1 MGYMGFGMQRWI
13 SNMKPRKF
21 LGKRNKPDGGG
32 NENIAGRDIK
42 DYYQLKPNKLNRL
55 LQKKYSGKY
64 REKLS
69 EELNKESKKQNIY
82 YMLSLIIALV
92 VVFVLLSYLAK
103 IFQWF

>member
-42 DYYQLKPNKLNRL
+42 DYYHLKPNKLTRL
-55 LQKKYSGKY
+55 LQKTYPTKY
-64 REKLS
+64 RKKLTAQIK
-69 EELNKESKKQNIY
+69 KENRKQKFYFTI
-82 YMLSLIIALV
+82 SFIIALPL
-92 VVFVLLSYLAK
+92 VFVLLSYLAK
-103 IFQWF
+103 AFHLF

>member
-42 DYYQLKPNKLNRL
+42 DYYQLKPNKLTRL
-55 LQKKYSGKY
+55 LQKPYSAKY
-64 REKLS
+64 REKLGAQIK
-69 EELNKESKKQNIY
+69 EENRKQKY
-82 YMLSLIIALV
+82 YFVFSFIIALV
-92 VVFVLLSYLAK
+92 LVFILLSYLAK
-103 IFQWF
+103 AFHWF